1 LVQALWVESRALVE
15 GRAAF
20 PKGRIITMADRYQDR
35 PFPSD
40 DYGRGGDQH
49 GRTDSDP
56 LAELARL
63 IGQTDPFAAQSRST
77 ARPPAAPAPYQEPA
91 QHDDDDAQDGYQQ
104 GYDEPAAQSPQPG
117 PPSWMRRANVQ
128 PQAAPEPDYS
138 VSVNP
143 VHPLHRYGAQAALA
157 EPSFQ
162 QPQAYQGQDHQ
173 QQVHQ
178 QQASPDHAYQD
189 HAYQDQGYRDQGH
202 QDHTYQD
209 HTYQDPHQQPDPAR
223 YDEAL
228 YGRLEAGHEDFQRE
242 PAYPDDPYAYQSD
255 YPEEADLEEPP
266 KPRGGMMTVAA
277 ILALAV
283 VGTGAAFAYKTYI
296 GSPRS
301 GEPPIIRAD
310 NTPTKIVPAPTDSSV
325 KVPDRMASNDG
336 SEKIVPRE
344 EAPVDLNAKA
354 GAPRVVFPPLNQNAN
369 PPPVASV
376 SPSAALPPSAGP
388 LPSNGTLPNN
398 EPRRI
403 KTLAVKGEQTDSTVP
418 QGAAGSAKPGA
429 AAKPAAPPAAR
440 SNPASA
446 NASANQPLSLSP
458 QGAPA
463 EAPAA
468 SQKMAATTPTQIVPP
483 SSSGGGYL
491 VQVSSQLSEDGAQA
505 SYRVLQGKYGSVLGS
520 RAPVVKRVDL
530 TDKGKGIVYRAFAG
544 PFGSAEEA
552 VQVCNS
558 LKSAGG
564 PQCLVQRN

>member
-1 LVQALWVESRALVE
+1 LWVESRALVE

-20 PKGRIITMADRYQDR
+20 PKGRITTMADRYQDK

-49 GRTDSDP
+49 GRTESDP

-77 ARPPAAPAPYQEPA
+77 ARPPAAAAPYQEPA
-91 QHDDDDAQDGYQQ
+91 QHYDDYAQDGYQQ
-104 GYDEPAAQSPQPG
+104 GYDEPAPPPQPG

-128 PQAAPEPDYS
+128 PQAAPEPDYP

-143 VHPLHRYGAQAALA
+143 VHPLHRYGAQAAQA

-162 QPQAYQGQDHQ
+162 QPQAYQGQGYQ
-173 QQVHQ
+173 PQVHQ
-178 QQASPDHAYQD
+178 QPTYQD
-189 HAYQDQGYRDQGH
+189 QGFQDQGYQDQGYQDQG
-202 QDHTYQD
+202 YQD
-209 HTYQDPHQQPDPAR
+209 HAHQDPHEQPDPSR

-228 YGRLEAGHEDFQRE
+228 YGRLEAGQEDFQRE
-242 PAYPDDPYAYQSD
+242 PAYPDDPYAFQSE
-255 YPEEADLEEPP
+255 YPEADIDEPQ
-266 KPRGGMMTVAA
+266 KPRGGMMTVVA

-301 GEPPIIRAD
+301 GEPPIIKAD
-310 NTPTKIVPAPTDSSV
+310 NTPTKVVPAPTDSAA
-325 KVPDRMASNDG
+325 KVSDRMASGDG

-344 EAPVDLNAKA
+344 EAPVDLNAKS
-354 GAPRVVFPPLNQNAN
+354 GGPRVVFPPLNQNAN

-376 SPSAALPPSAGP
+376 SPSAALPPSAGQ

-403 KTLAVKGEQTDSTVP
+403 KTLAVKGDQTDSTAP
-418 QGAAGSAKPGA
+418 QAAAGSAKPAA
-429 AAKPAAPPAAR
+429 AAKPAAPPAAAR

-446 NASANQPLSLSP
+446 NASANQPLSLAP
-458 QGAPA
+458 QAGPA
-463 EAPAA
+463 EAPA
-468 SQKMAATTPTQIVPP
+468 SQRMAATTPTQIVPP
-483 SSSGGGYL
+483 SSAGGGYL